1 MKQAL
6 RAFKHPNFRLFF
18 AGQSISL
25 IGTWIH
31 TMTMSWM
38 VYRLSGSAFLLGLTG
53 FATMAPIF
61 FFSPLGGL
69 AADRFN
75 RQKLLIVTQCL
86 ACIHAIVMAAL
97 AYAELLSAWHVIA
110 LAGVIGMI
118 QAADT
123 PLRQTFLPELVPARE
138 DLPSAVAFGAF
149 MQQSGRLIGPTI
161 AGLLLAF
168 WNEAACFLVNG
179 ISKLAVI
186 TAVAVMQLPKQTQH
200 PQAKK
205 MGSAFAEGLRY
216 AWQTVPVR
224 ILLPTLAAAS
234 FLVAPYQSLM
244 PIFAAEIFHGGAD
257 TLGWLMGAAGI
268 GGATSV
274 VAMASRKDVRGLARI
289 ILIATL
295 TAGLG
300 LIAFSMTRSFWVGMA
315 LMPLIGAG
323 MLAVI
328 TGTSTVIQVI
338 VDDAK
343 RGRVMSLF
351 TMSFLGMMPMGS
363 LAAGIVAESLGAPLT
378 LGIFGA
384 LCVLAALVYWAKMP
398 VLRAH
403 MREHYIRLGIIKE

>member
-1 MKQAL
+1 VKQAL

-25 IGTWIH
+25 VGTWIH

-53 FATMAPIF
+53 FASMAPIF

-75 RQKLLIVTQCL
+75 RQKLLILTQTL
-86 ACIHAIVMAAL
+86 ACVHAVVMAAL
-97 AYAELLSAWHVIA
+97 AYADLLNAWHVIA
-110 LAGVIGMI
+110 LAGIIGVI

-123 PLRQTFLPELVPARE
+123 PLRQTFLPELVPDRS

-161 AGLLLAF
+161 AGILLAV
-168 WNEAACFLVNG
+168 WSEAACYLVNG

-186 TAVAVMQLPKQTQH
+186 AAVAVMHLPQQDA
-200 PQAKK
+200 PRRSKK

-216 AWQTVPVR
+216 AWHTVPVR

-244 PIFAAEIFHGGAD
+244 PIFAAEVYHGGAD

-274 VAMASRKDVRGLARI
+274 VALASRKDVRGLARI

-295 TAGLG
+295 AAGAG
-300 LIAFSMTRSFWVGMA
+300 LIAFSVNRWFWVGML
-315 LMPLIGAG
+315 LMPIIGAG
-323 MLAVI
+323 MLAII

-338 VDDAK
+338 VDDEK

-363 LAAGIVAESLGAPLT
+363 LAAGIIADFLGAPLT
-378 LGIFGA
+378 LGVFGT
-384 LCVLAALVYWAKMP
+384 LCVLAALVYWSKLP
-398 VLRAH
+398 VLRTH

>member
-6 RAFKHPNFRLFF
+6 RAFKHHNFRLFF

-25 IGTWIH
+25 VGTWIH
-31 TMTMSWM
+31 TMAMSWM

-53 FATMAPIF
+53 FASMAPIF

-86 ACIHAIVMAAL
+86 ACLHAVVMAAL
-97 AYAELLSAWHVIA
+97 AYADLLSAWHVIA
-110 LAGVIGMI
+110 LAWIIGMI

-123 PLRQTFLPELVPARE
+123 PLRQSFIPEMVPDRS
-138 DLPSAVAFGAF
+138 DLPSAVALGAF
-149 MQQSGRLIGPTI
+149 MQQSGRLVGPTI
-161 AGLLLAF
+161 AGIMIVV
-168 WNEAACFLVNG
+168 WNEATCFLVNG
-179 ISKLAVI
+179 LSKLAVI
-186 TAVAVMQLPKQTQH
+186 AAVAVMNLPAAA
-200 PQAKK
+200 PRARPKK

-234 FLVAPYQSLM
+234 FLVAPYQGLM
-244 PIFAAEIFHGGAD
+244 PIFAAEIYGGGGD
-257 TLGWLMGAAGI
+257 TMGWLMGAAGL

-274 VAMASRKDVRGLARI
+274 IVIASRKDVRGLARV
-289 ILIATL
+289 ILVSTL
-295 TAGLG
+295 AAGLA
-300 LIAFSMTRSFWVGMA
+300 LLAFSLSQSFWVGML
-315 LMPLIGAG
+315 LMPLVGAG
-323 MLAVI
+323 MLGVI

-338 VDDAK
+338 VDDEK

-351 TMSFLGMMPMGS
+351 SMSFLGMMPMGN
-363 LAAGIVAESLGAPLT
+363 LAAGIVADFIGAPLT
-378 LGIFGA
+378 LTIFGA
-384 LCVLAALVYWAKMP
+384 LCVASGLVYWSRMT

-403 MREHYIRLGIIKE
+403 MRAHYIRLGIIKE

>member
-18 AGQSISL
+18 AGQSVSL

-31 TMTMSWM
+31 SMAMSWM
-38 VYRLSGSAFLLGLTG
+38 VYRMSGSAFLLGLTA
-53 FATMAPIF
+53 FASMAPMF
-61 FFSPLGGL
+61 FFAPLGGI

-75 RQKLLIVTQCL
+75 RQKLLVVTQSL
-86 ACIHAIVMAAL
+86 AGIHALVMAGL
-97 AYAELLSAWHVIA
+97 AYADLLNVWHVIG
-110 LAGVIGMI
+110 LAWVIGMI

-123 PLRQTFLPELVPARE
+123 PLRQSFLPELVPDRA

-161 AGLLLAF
+161 AGLLLAV
-168 WNEAACFLVNG
+168 WSEAACFLANG

-186 TAVAVMQLPKQTQH
+186 AAVAVMHLPEQP
-200 PQAKK
+200 PQRSGKR
-205 MGSAFAEGLRY
+205 MGSAFAEGVRY

-244 PIFAAEIFHGGAD
+244 PIFAAEIYHGGAD

-274 VAMASRKDVRGLARI
+274 LAMASRKDVRGLARI

-300 LIAFSMTRSFWVGMA
+300 LIAFSVTRWFWLGM
-315 LMPLIGAG
+315 LLLPLIGAG

-328 TGTSTVIQVI
+328 TGTSTVLQVI
-338 VDDAK
+338 VDDEK

-363 LAAGIVAESLGAPLT
+363 LLAGIVADHIGAPLT
-378 LGIFGA
+378 LGVCGG
-384 LCVLAALVYWAKMP
+384 LCVIAALVYWAKLP

-403 MREHYIRLGIIKE
+403 MRQHYIRLGIIKT

>member
-31 TMTMSWM
+31 TMAMSWM
-38 VYRLSGSAFLLGLTG
+38 VYRLSGSAFMLGLTG
-53 FATMAPIF
+53 FASMAPIF

-69 AADRFN
+69 AADRFD
-75 RQKLLIVTQCL
+75 RRKLLIVTSAA
-86 ACIHAIVMAAL
+86 ACVHAIVMAAL
-97 AYAELLSAWHVIA
+97 TWADMLDAWTVIA
-110 LAGVIGMI
+110 LAAGIGI
-118 QAADT
+118 VQAADT
-123 PLRQTFLPELVPARE
+123 PLRQTFLPEIVPARE

-161 AGLLLAF
+161 AGVLLAV
-168 WNEAACFLVNG
+168 WSEAACFLVNG

-186 TAVAVMQLPKQTQH
+186 SAVAVMRLPEQA
-200 PQAKK
+200 PRPRAKK
-205 MGSAFAEGLRY
+205 MGSAFAEGVRY

-244 PIFAAEIFHGGAD
+244 PIFAAEIYHGGAD

-289 ILIATL
+289 IFIATL
-295 TAGLG
+295 TAGLA
-300 LIAFSMTRSFWVGMA
+300 LIAFSVTRWFWLGLL
-315 LMPLIGAG
+315 LMPFIGAG

-338 VDDAK
+338 VDDEK

-351 TMSFLGMMPMGS
+351 TMSFLGMMPMGN
-363 LAAGIVAESLGAPLT
+363 LAAGIVADFIGAPLT
-378 LGIFGA
+378 LGVFGA
-384 LCVLAALVYWAKMP
+384 LCVGAALVYWSKMP
-398 VLRAH
+398 TLRAH
-403 MREHYIRLGIIKE
+403 MRAHYIRLGIIKE

>member
-1 MKQAL
+1 MKHSL

-31 TMTMSWM
+31 TMAMSWM

-53 FATMAPIF
+53 FASMAPIF

-75 RQKLLIVTQCL
+75 RQKLLILTQWL
-86 ACIHAIVMAAL
+86 ACGHAVVMAGL
-97 AYAELLSAWHVIA
+97 AYAELLDAWHVIA
-110 LAGVIGMI
+110 LASVIGMI

-161 AGLLLAF
+161 AGLLLAV
-168 WNEAACFLVNG
+168 WGEAACFLVNG

-186 TAVAVMQLPKQTQH
+186 TAVAVMRLPPQTGR
-200 PQAKK
+200 PRGKR
-205 MGSAFAEGLRY
+205 MGSAFAEGVRY
-216 AWQTVPVR
+216 AWETVPVR

-244 PIFAAEIFHGGAD
+244 PIFAAEIYHGGAD
-257 TLGWLMGAAGI
+257 TLGWLMGASGI

-274 VAMASRKDVRGLARI
+274 VALASRRDVRGMARV
-289 ILIATL
+289 ILVATL

-300 LIAFSMTRSFWVGMA
+300 LIAFSVTRWFWLGI
-315 LMPLIGAG
+315 LLLPLIGAG
-323 MLAVI
+323 MLAII
-328 TGTSTVIQVI
+328 TGTSTVLQII
-338 VDDAK
+338 VDDEK
-343 RGRVMSLF
+343 RGRVMSLY

-363 LAAGIVAESLGAPLT
+363 LAAGIVADFLGAPLT
-378 LGIFGA
+378 LGVFGA
-384 LCVLAALVYWAKMP
+384 LCVAAALVYWSQLP
-398 VLRAH
+398 VLRTH
-403 MREHYIRLGIIKE
+403 MRAHYVRLGIIKE

>member
-18 AGQSISL
+18 AGQSVSL
-25 IGTWIH
+25 VGTWIH
-31 TMTMSWM
+31 SVAMSWL
-38 VYRLSGSAFLLGLTG
+38 VYRMSGSAFLLGLTA
-53 FATMAPIF
+53 FASMAPMF
-61 FFSPLGGL
+61 FFAPLGGL

-75 RQKLLIVTQCL
+75 RQKLLIVTQIF
-86 ACIHAIVMAAL
+86 ACVHAVVMAAL
-97 AYAELLSAWHVIA
+97 TYAELLNVWHVIA
-110 LAGVIGMI
+110 LAGVIGLI
-118 QAADT
+118 HAADT

-161 AGLLLAF
+161 AGLLLAV
-168 WNEAACFLVNG
+168 WSEAACFLANG

-186 TAVAVMQLPKQTQH
+186 AAVAAMQLPEQ
-200 PQAKK
+200 PQRKHGK
-205 MGSAFAEGLRY
+205 RMGSHFAEGLRY

-244 PIFAAEIFHGGAD
+244 PIFAAEVYHGGAD

-274 VAMASRKDVRGLARI
+274 LALASRKDVRGLARI
-289 ILIATL
+289 ILIATM

-300 LIAFSMTRSFWVGMA
+300 LIAFSMTRWFWLGM
-315 LMPLIGAG
+315 LLLPFIGAG
-323 MLAVI
+323 MLAII
-328 TGTSTVIQVI
+328 TGTSTVLQVI
-338 VDDAK
+338 VDDEK

-363 LAAGIVAESLGAPLT
+363 LTAGIVADYLGAPLT
-378 LGIFGA
+378 LGVFGG
-384 LCVLAALVYWAKMP
+384 LCVVAALVYWAKMP

-403 MREHYIRLGIIKE
+403 MREHYIRLGIIRE

>member
-1 MKQAL
+1 MKHSL

-25 IGTWIH
+25 VGTWIH
-31 TMTMSWM
+31 TMAMSWM

-53 FATMAPIF
+53 FASMAPIF

-69 AADRFN
+69 LADRLD
-75 RQKLLIVTQCL
+75 RRKLLIVTQSL
-86 ACIHAIVMAAL
+86 AGLHAVIMAVL
-97 AYAELLSAWHVIA
+97 AFADMLNAWHVIA
-110 LAGVIGMI
+110 LAAVIGMI

-161 AGLLLAF
+161 AGLILVR
-168 WNEAACFLVNG
+168 WSEAACFLVNA
-179 ISKLAVI
+179 ISKIAVI
-186 TAVAVMQLPKQTQH
+186 TAVVVMHLPRR
-200 PQAKK
+200 PQSSKPKK
-205 MGSAFAEGLRY
+205 MGSAFAEGVRY
-216 AWQTVPVR
+216 AWQTIPVR
-224 ILLPTLAAAS
+224 ILLPILAAAS

-244 PIFAAEIFHGGAD
+244 PIFAAEIFHGGAE

-268 GGATSV
+268 GGAASV
-274 VAMASRKDVRGLARI
+274 VALASRKDVRGLARI
-289 ILIATL
+289 IFIATI

-300 LIAFSMTRSFWVGMA
+300 LVAFSATRWFWLGML

-323 MLAVI
+323 MLAII
-328 TGTSTVIQVI
+328 TGTSTVLQVI
-338 VDDAK
+338 VDDDK
-343 RGRVMSLF
+343 RGRVMSLY

-363 LAAGIVAESLGAPLT
+363 LAAGIVAEFLGAPLT
-378 LGIFGA
+378 LGLFGA
-384 LCVLAALVYWAKMP
+384 TCCAAALVYGSKMP

-403 MREHYIRLGIIKE
+403 MREHYVRLGIIKE